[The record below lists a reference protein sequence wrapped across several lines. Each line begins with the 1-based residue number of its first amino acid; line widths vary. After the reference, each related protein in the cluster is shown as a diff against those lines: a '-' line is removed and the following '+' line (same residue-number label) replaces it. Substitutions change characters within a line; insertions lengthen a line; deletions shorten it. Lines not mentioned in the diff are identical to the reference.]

1 MPVFKVEREERVKT
15 IPGFGGRYSVG
26 DLGHVFSDGRE
37 LCVIRGRF
45 VNLSEDG
52 VVTRID
58 IGKAVARLFLPN
70 TEFKEFLV
78 HKDGDLTNNRLE
90 NLEWSDVPE
99 LRRGRP
105 PVETRGLAQFSEDGE
120 LIGSFQSLRD
130 AALKTGISRELI
142 RRCAD
147 GKSRSTYKTVFR
159 WI

>member
-1 MPVFKVEREERVKT
+1 MPVFKVEREERIKK

-45 VNLSEDG
+45 VNLSEGG
-52 VVTRID
+52 VMTRID
-58 IGKAVARLFLPN
+58 IGRTVARFFLPN
-70 TEFKEFLV
+70 PEFKEFLV

-90 NLEWSDVPE
+90 NLEWSDNPE

-105 PVETRGLAQFSEDGE
+105 AIETRGLAQFSEDGE
-120 LIGSFQSLRD
+120 LVGSFRSLRE
-130 AALKTGISRELI
+130 AALMTGISMELI
-142 RRCAD
+142 RRCAN
-147 GKSRSTYKTVFR
+147 GKSKSTHKTTFR